1 MNFLQKIKDIDF
13 GPNWDLYQTSLTEL
27 VKRQRT
33 FQINHSRQRK
43 YLYTDKAGG
52 LGHEWQRKVF
62 VSLIMGVP
70 FPNFEIHIDTKTNI
84 IWIEDGQQRYKTFY
98 AIISDMVKLPSD
110 LLKLGD
116 EYSQYSGMCFSEL
129 PMKLQDKIYNQQIL
143 LLSGNNLTQEELH
156 KRFLLI
162 NNGTPLSQQDKR
174 SAQISAGAAYIQGI
188 VDGIPEKGS
197 KLNEL
202 SPKLKMF
209 KMQESKFSYVNVSP
223 RGRALEE
230 VVAHWYNMLHQG
242 DAWQINQTQLNKL
255 YNKFFEEGTIKHE
268 NYFNK
273 ILSQVD
279 KCVCNYTQPSEIK
292 GRPLLLLFYMV
303 KHYMDSGY
311 KINTASFVKNY
322 LSAISVLKTK
332 NKIITY
338 TKPNGENDSLD
349 FGRLLRISQGMDQIG
364 PLTDVILGEI
374 SKIQKPIIVD
384 SRRTFSRD
392 EKISKLM
399 EQDSSC
405 GYCGIDLQIEN
416 AIGDHMIP
424 HSHGGETSM
433 DNLVVSCNK
442 CNSMKSSLPYDLW
455 ETLIPSL
462 KDRNKNN

>member
-1 MNFLQKIKDIDF
+1 
-13 GPNWDLYQTSLTEL
+13 
-27 VKRQRT
+27 
-33 FQINHSRQRK
+33 
-43 YLYTDKAGG
+43 
-52 LGHEWQRKVF
+52 
-62 VSLIMGVP
+62 
-70 FPNFEIHIDTKTNI
+70 
-84 IWIEDGQQRYKTFY
+84 
-98 AIISDMVKLPSD
+98 
-110 LLKLGD
+110 
-116 EYSQYSGMCFSEL
+116 
-129 PMKLQDKIYNQQIL
+129 MKLQDKIYNQQIL

-242 DAWQINQTQLNKL
+242 DGWQINQTQLNKL

-322 LSAISVLKTK
+322 LNAISELKTK

-338 TKPNGENDSLD
+338 TKLNGNDDSLD

>member
-1 MNFLQKIKDIDF
+1 
-13 GPNWDLYQTSLTEL
+13 
-27 VKRQRT
+27 
-33 FQINHSRQRK
+33 
-43 YLYTDKAGG
+43 
-52 LGHEWQRKVF
+52 
-62 VSLIMGVP
+62 
-70 FPNFEIHIDTKTNI
+70 
-84 IWIEDGQQRYKTFY
+84 
-98 AIISDMVKLPSD
+98 
-110 LLKLGD
+110 
-116 EYSQYSGMCFSEL
+116 
-129 PMKLQDKIYNQQIL
+129 
-143 LLSGNNLTQEELH
+143 
-156 KRFLLI
+156 
-162 NNGTPLSQQDKR
+162 
-174 SAQISAGAAYIQGI
+174 
-188 VDGIPEKGS
+188 
-197 KLNEL
+197 
-202 SPKLKMF
+202 
-209 KMQESKFSYVNVSP
+209 MQESKFSYVNVSP

-242 DAWQINQTQLNKL
+242 DGWQINQTQLNKL

-322 LSAISVLKTK
+322 LNAISELKTK

-338 TKPNGENDSLD
+338 TKLNGDDDSLD

-455 ETLIPSL
+455 EKLIPSL

>member
-1 MNFLQKIKDIDF
+1 
-13 GPNWDLYQTSLTEL
+13 
-27 VKRQRT
+27 
-33 FQINHSRQRK
+33 
-43 YLYTDKAGG
+43 
-52 LGHEWQRKVF
+52 
-62 VSLIMGVP
+62 
-70 FPNFEIHIDTKTNI
+70 
-84 IWIEDGQQRYKTFY
+84 
-98 AIISDMVKLPSD
+98 
-110 LLKLGD
+110 
-116 EYSQYSGMCFSEL
+116 
-129 PMKLQDKIYNQQIL
+129 
-143 LLSGNNLTQEELH
+143 
-156 KRFLLI
+156 
-162 NNGTPLSQQDKR
+162 
-174 SAQISAGAAYIQGI
+174 
-188 VDGIPEKGS
+188 
-197 KLNEL
+197 
-202 SPKLKMF
+202 
-209 KMQESKFSYVNVSP
+209 
-223 RGRALEE
+223 
-230 VVAHWYNMLHQG
+230 
-242 DAWQINQTQLNKL
+242 
-255 YNKFFEEGTIKHE
+255 
-268 NYFNK
+268 
-273 ILSQVD
+273 
-279 KCVCNYTQPSEIK
+279 
-292 GRPLLLLFYMV
+292 
-303 KHYMDSGY
+303 MDSGY